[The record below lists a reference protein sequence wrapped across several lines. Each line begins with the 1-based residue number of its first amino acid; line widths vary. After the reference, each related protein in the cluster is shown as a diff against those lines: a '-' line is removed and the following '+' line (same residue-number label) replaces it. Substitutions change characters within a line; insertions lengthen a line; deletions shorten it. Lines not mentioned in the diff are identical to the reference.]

1 MTYEPNYDEDR
12 AAAADWARDILARDD
27 VLILDT
33 ETTGLNTEAEIVQL
47 AIIDTEGEVILDTL
61 IKPLD
66 DIPAAATA
74 IHGID
79 ARRVRHAP
87 YFETL
92 WDVITEIIEDKT
104 LIIYNAGFDVEILR
118 QCCKRAFVPE
128 VLEVVGLRDVKVH
141 CAMHWYAQF
150 VGDWNEYHGNY
161 KWQRLPGGDHS
172 ALGDCR
178 ATLAVLKEMAA
189 EAGNA
194 G

>member
-12 AAAADWARDILARDD
+12 AAAAAWARDILARDD

-47 AIIDTEGEVILDTL
+47 AIIGTDGEVILDTL
-61 IKPLD
+61 VKPLD

-92 WDVITEIIEDKT
+92 WEAITEIIEGNT
-104 LIIYNAGFDVEILR
+104 LIIYNAGFDVAMLR
-118 QCCKRAFVPE
+118 QCCKRLLISSSSFFE
-128 VLEVVGLRDVKVH
+128 DMSVH
-141 CAMHWYAQF
+141 CAMHWYSQF
-150 VGDWNEYHGNY
+150 VGDWHDYHQSY
-161 KWQRLPGGDHS
+161 TWQRLPGGDHS

-178 ATLAVLKEMAA
+178 ATLAVLKEMAS
-189 EAGNA
+189 EA
-194 G
+194 